1 MKMFSTVTSLLTV
14 RNINFFEFYIKEIS
28 SGELSWFTYDGFG
41 YLFKKDTNEFVDC
54 EIDYEDPE
62 EPQQVVDK
70 FINSPCDLPHR
81 FSLVDQINQL
91 QEELKDRLYQ
101 DFRFNRDM
109 TDKK

>member
-14 RNINFFEFYIKEIS
+14 RNIKFFEFYIKDIS
-28 SGELSWFTYDGFG
+28 SGELSWFTYDGFV

-54 EIDYEDPE
+54 EIDYDDPE
-62 EPQQVVDK
+62 NPQKVVDS

-81 FSLVDQINQL
+81 FSLVDQIDQL

-109 TDKK
+109 TDKN